1 LLDEIENAEINNL
14 SRLRENSQR
23 FSIGSP
29 FVDF

>member
-1 LLDEIENAEINNL
+1 MDIIAEINNL